1 MIKLLLLAAASVG
14 VSYGLS
20 CFCGSSP
27 CQTPVCCESGQYTL
41 DSCGCCLTCAKDDG
55 QKCGGPFRTEGRC
68 AGGLRC
74 LRKCECKSNLGNNC
88 VFPFTFKGETHNKCT
103 TSGSDN
109 GAPWCATEV
118 DADGEVVRNKWE
130 DCEEGCPGTDFECNE
145 GFLFNVEGECVNGTD
160 APGILEQLQ
169 RGPLAVTLDDIP
181 SETNI
186 KRAPFCPVGKS
197 AKDVHTCRC
206 TKESTV
212 KGLDGNPKG
221 GCVPP
226 LNDIGIEDLEYG
238 WCFLENVEHPE
249 NPTENC
255 YEDVDWS
262 AADGRFWSN
271 LACVEEHK
279 KPTECLTTLQKPC
292 VFPFSYNDVVHTE
305 CTHVG
310 SENGAAWC
318 ATQVDSEGVVVR
330 NTWEDCQAGCPVEE
344 EVILD
349 I

>member
-1 MIKLLLLAAASVG
+1 MGNKGGCLQSLPSPLTDNRPAMLRLLILAACAA
-14 VSYGLS
+14 VSYSLS
-20 CFCGSSP
+20 CTCGSSP
-27 CQTPVCCESGQYTL
+27 CQTPVCCEPGQYTL
-41 DSCGCCLTCAKDDG
+41 DACGCCLTCAKDEA
-55 QKCGGPFRTEGRC
+55 QKCGGPFRTEGTC

-74 LRKCECKSNLGNNC
+74 LRKCECKSTLGNSC
-88 VFPFTFKGETHNKCT
+88 IFPFTFKGETHNKCT
-103 TSGSDN
+103 TAGSDN

-118 DADGEVVRNKWE
+118 DAD
-130 DCEEGCPGTDFECNE
+130 
-145 GFLFNVEGECVNGTD
+145 
-160 APGILEQLQ
+160 APSILDQLQ

-186 KRAPFCPVGKS
+186 KRAPFCPVGKT
-197 AKDVHTCRC
+197 AKDEKSCKC
-206 TKESTV
+206 TREATV

-226 LNDIGIEDLEYG
+226 LNDVGIEDLEYG
-238 WCFLENVEHPE
+238 WCFLENVANAE
-249 NPTENC
+249 NPSDNC

-271 LACVEEHK
+271 LACVEENKGPH
-279 KPTECLTTLQKPC
+279 ECLTTLQKPC
-292 VFPFSYNDVVHTE
+292 VFPFSYNGVVQSQ
-305 CTHVG
+305 CTNVG

-318 ATQVDSEGVVVR
+318 ATQVDSDGAVVR
-330 NTWEDCQAGCPVEE
+330 NTWEDCQAGCPIE